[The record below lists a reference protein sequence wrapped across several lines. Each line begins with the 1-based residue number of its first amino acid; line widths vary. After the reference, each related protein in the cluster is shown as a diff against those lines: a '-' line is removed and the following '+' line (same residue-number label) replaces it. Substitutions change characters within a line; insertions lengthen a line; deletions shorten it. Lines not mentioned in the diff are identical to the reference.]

1 MSFISCQPCPTVK
14 CFCCLDP
21 VVVGLDVVNSQEMF
35 CRMSST
41 LHKCCW
47 MLSILQKCPNFPLK
61 GCISTKSQPSGWKLL
76 LSLNQQMLS
85 YKLLKD
91 GNTVNTN
98 STKFHRK
105 SYKLSFQYIFT
116 EDIKDTELQFGI
128 AKHFSRYCLFCC
140 IIINVLKFLC
150 VCRFLWEFQTNFV

>member
-1 MSFISCQPCPTVK
+1 
-14 CFCCLDP
+14 
-21 VVVGLDVVNSQEMF
+21 
-35 CRMSST
+35 
-41 LHKCCW
+41 
-47 MLSILQKCPNFPLK
+47 
-61 GCISTKSQPSGWKLL
+61 
-76 LSLNQQMLS
+76 MLS

-128 AKHFSRYCLFCC
+128 AKHFPDIACFVASSSMFWR
-140 IIINVLKFLC
+140 LC
-150 VCRFLWEFQTNFV
+150 VFVGFFGNSRLILSKSHKS